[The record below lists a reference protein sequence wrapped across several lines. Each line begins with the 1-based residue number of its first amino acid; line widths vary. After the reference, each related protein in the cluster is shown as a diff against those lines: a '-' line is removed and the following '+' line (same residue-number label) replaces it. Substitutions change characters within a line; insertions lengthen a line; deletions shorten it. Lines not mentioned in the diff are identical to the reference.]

1 MGIQGLLPFLRSIQR
16 ESHLKHWAG
25 KTLAI
30 DGYVW
35 LHRGAYHCAQEL
47 CLGSPTKKHVEYF
60 VQKIK
65 LLHAFGVTAYVVFD
79 GDHLPSKKITE
90 DDRENRRRTALTNAN
105 RLLAQ
110 GDQKKAREEFVKA
123 VDVTPQLAYD
133 VILAL
138 RSMGVKYVVAPYE
151 ADAQLRFLEMK
162 GEVDGIITEDSDLL
176 VYGAQNV
183 LFKMD
188 PSGNCIH
195 ISRKEFGLVDDKR
208 MSLWTEQEFRQMAM
222 LSGCDYLSSIPGLGI
237 KKAHD
242 LIRRHKTAEKAIKAT
257 RLDGK
262 LCVPPKYEQ
271 SFHRAELTFKHQFVF
286 DHSTRAMI
294 PLNPLPEPPPSPE
307 SLTGCGAKWPD
318 QVAIDVAEGRVDPFT
333 KQPFSAQ
340 SSPGLKHLP
349 PLRAPKP
356 ITTKP
361 STQKRPALSS
371 AKQSTL
377 NMFAFK
383 PSSSIPQVVSSTPSR
398 PTTTTISHDST
409 CSKGLESI
417 NATSSKFFDCQTSK
431 QPDISCAEFDS
442 ESQGF
447 VATQTTVE
455 DLRAED
461 ATPLTQE
468 GWDAIS
474 EMSIEGPVDAK
485 LEDVRRDMEF
495 DKLIGDDLP
504 SSQMHD
510 PFNVSV
516 TLPTISRPESH
527 PYSSLSP
534 ISSSYSASNKE
545 NCEPSF
551 KEDYFDSS
559 VCPSSSQEIENKPC
573 QNISDGVISSSDLDE
588 GELTI
593 TKPRVTIITPNNH
606 NSMSTAANCRRASE
620 PISRQTRQLPISS
633 DPILSSDEDNDEN
646 DRTKVLDSGL
656 NNRRKGAKS
665 TSHSH
670 QPFKR
675 VCRGFVETPSSK
687 LSKLAKRSG
696 STVIS
701 TPHGNDHDLE
711 EISPSL
717 ARVASG
723 IRNRFTYQKPS
734 SSSSEKR
741 LPIGKPKLFDFS
753 RKSSSSNSN
762 SNSNNEVENQNQNN
776 SKTSSSEKRLSTTST
791 TSHRKSCQLPLGTS
805 SSTILNDLSD
815 DHTKKNESDLQP
827 YLSLKCQ
834 PNSKKS
840 TSKKQSLCNTSS
852 IKSVPTHPAPL
863 TSTRTTSNKLSMFIF
878 RGNVN

>member
-1 MGIQGLLPFLRSIQR
+1 M
-16 ESHLKHWAG
+16 
-25 KTLAI
+25 
-30 DGYVW
+30 
-35 LHRGAYHCAQEL
+35 
-47 CLGSPTKKHVEYF
+47 
-60 VQKIK
+60 
-65 LLHAFGVTAYVVFD
+65 
-79 GDHLPSKKITE
+79 
-90 DDRENRRRTALTNAN
+90 
-105 RLLAQ
+105 
-110 GDQKKAREEFVKA
+110 
-123 VDVTPQLAYD
+123 
-133 VILAL
+133 
-138 RSMGVKYVVAPYE
+138 
-151 ADAQLRFLEMK
+151 
-162 GEVDGIITEDSDLL
+162 
-176 VYGAQNV
+176 
-183 LFKMD
+183 FK
-188 PSGNCIH
+188 
-195 ISRKEFGLVDDKR
+195 R
-208 MSLWTEQEFRQMAM
+208 
-222 LSGCDYLSSIPGLGI
+222 
-237 KKAHD
+237 
-242 LIRRHKTAEKAIKAT
+242 
-257 RLDGK
+257 
-262 LCVPPKYEQ
+262 
-271 SFHRAELTFKHQFVF
+271 
-286 DHSTRAMI
+286 
-294 PLNPLPEPPPSPE
+294 
-307 SLTGCGAKWPD
+307 
-318 QVAIDVAEGRVDPFT
+318 
-333 KQPFSAQ
+333 
-340 SSPGLKHLP
+340 
-349 PLRAPKP
+349 
-356 ITTKP
+356 
-361 STQKRPALSS
+361 
-371 AKQSTL
+371 
-377 NMFAFK
+377 
-383 PSSSIPQVVSSTPSR
+383 
-398 PTTTTISHDST
+398 
-409 CSKGLESI
+409 LESI
-417 NATSSKFFDCQTSK
+417 NATSSKFFDCQSSK

-516 TLPTISRPESH
+516 TLPTISRPEPH

-545 NCEPSF
+545 NREPSF

-791 TSHRKSCQLPLGTS
+791 TSHRN
-805 SSTILNDLSD
+805 TILNDLSD

>member
-162 GEVDGIITEDSDLL
+162 GEIRICYESFIIH
-176 VYGAQNV
+176 
-183 LFKMD
+183 F
-188 PSGNCIH
+188 
-195 ISRKEFGLVDDKR
+195 
-208 MSLWTEQEFRQMAM
+208 QEFWTDV
-222 LSGCDYLSSIPGLGI
+222 L
-237 KKAHD
+237 
-242 LIRRHKTAEKAIKAT
+242 
-257 RLDGK
+257 
-262 LCVPPKYEQ
+262 
-271 SFHRAELTFKHQFVF
+271 
-286 DHSTRAMI
+286 STRVF
-294 PLNPLPEPPPSPE
+294 
-307 SLTGCGAKWPD
+307 
-318 QVAIDVAEGRVDPFT
+318 Q
-333 KQPFSAQ
+333 
-340 SSPGLKHLP
+340 
-349 PLRAPKP
+349 
-356 ITTKP
+356 
-361 STQKRPALSS
+361 
-371 AKQSTL
+371 
-377 NMFAFK
+377 FAYG
-383 PSSSIPQVVSSTPSR
+383 IVSSTPSR

-516 TLPTISRPESH
+516 TLPTISRPEPH

-545 NCEPSF
+545 NREPSF
-551 KEDYFDSS
+551 KEDYSIHLS
-559 VCPSSSQEIENKPC
+559 VLHHRKKSR
-573 QNISDGVISSSDLDE
+573 ISRAKYLRCSDLDE
-588 GELTI
+588 A
-593 TKPRVTIITPNNH
+593 RVTIITPNNH

-687 LSKLAKRSG
+687 LSKLAKRS
-696 STVIS
+696 
-701 TPHGNDHDLE
+701 

-762 SNSNNEVENQNQNN
+762 SNSNNEVEKKNQNN

-834 PNSKKS
+834 TNSKKS

-852 IKSVPTHPAPL
+852 IKSVPPHPAPL